1 MDALGRRIRHFRESR
16 GLSQE
21 ALAKL
26 LGVSRPTLS
35 LIETGE
41 RKVSA
46 DEIKRLADIFNI
58 SVDAFFDESK
68 EPRVV
73 IAEAAGQYK
82 KAQDEIRIDVPRKNL
97 DKFREVLLYVLN
109 KIGAKPNVG
118 ETVLYKLL
126 YFIDF
131 DYYEQYQEQLIGATY
146 KKNKFGP
153 TPLEFRKVAEKMIE
167 AGELQKLPDKFF
179 NYPQTKYLPL
189 RVPDLSRLSG
199 SEIGVIDR
207 VLDRLSD
214 MTAAQ
219 ISEYSHNDVP
229 WLSTDEGGVIPY
241 ETVFYRTPAYATRTY
256 DAKDRARILAN
267 YAKGK

>member
-1 MDALGRRIRHFRESR
+1 MAALGRRIREFRGSR

-26 LGVSRPTLS
+26 LEVSRPTLS

-46 DEIKRLADIFNI
+46 DEIKRLGDIFNV
-58 SVDAFFDESK
+58 SVDSFFDEAK
-68 EPRVV
+68 DPRVS
-73 IAEAAGQYK
+73 IAEAGAEYK
-82 KAQDEIRIDVPRKNL
+82 RTQSEIRIDVPRKNL
-97 DKFREVLLYVLN
+97 EKFREVFLYVLN
-109 KIGAKPNVG
+109 KVGAKPNVG

-131 DYYEQYQEQLIGATY
+131 DYYEQYEEQLIGATY
-146 KKNKFGP
+146 RKNKFGP
-153 TPLEFRKVAEKMIE
+153 TPLEFRKVADKMIE
-167 AGELQKLPDKFF
+167 AGELQKLPNKYFE
-179 NYPQTKYLPL
+179 YPQTKYLPL
-189 RVPDLSRLSG
+189 RAPDLSRLSG
-199 SEIGVIDR
+199 CELGVIDR

-214 MTAAQ
+214 MTAAR

-241 ETVFYRTPAYATRTY
+241 ETVFYRTPAYSTRTN
-256 DAKDRARILAN
+256 DAVVP
-267 YAKGK
+267 

>member
-1 MDALGRRIRHFRESR
+1 MAALGRRIREIRESR

-46 DEIKRLADIFNI
+46 DEIKRLSDIFDI
-58 SVDAFFDESK
+58 AVDAFFDEAK

-73 IAEAAGQYK
+73 IGEAGAEYK
-82 KAQDEIRIDVPRKNL
+82 KAREEIRIDVPRKNIE
-97 DKFREVLLYVLN
+97 KFREVLLYVLG
-109 KIGAKPNVG
+109 KVGAKPNVG

-131 DYYEQYQEQLIGATY
+131 DYYEQYEEQMIGATY

-153 TPLEFRKVAEKMIE
+153 TPIEFRKVAEKMIE
-167 AGELQKLPDKFF
+167 ARELQKLPNKYFE
-179 NYPQTKYLPL
+179 YPQTKYLPL
-189 RVPDLSRLSG
+189 RAPDLSRLSG
-199 SEIGVIDR
+199 REIGVIDR

-229 WLSTDEGGVIPY
+229 WLSTDEGGVIAY
-241 ETVFYRTPAYATRTY
+241 EAVFYRTPAYATRTY
-256 DAKDRARILAN
+256 DA
-267 YAKGK
+267 GVS

>member
-1 MDALGRRIRHFRESR
+1 MAILGSRIRQIRESR
-16 GLSQE
+16 SLNQE

-46 DEIKRLADIFNI
+46 EEIKRLADIFNV
-58 SVDAFFDESK
+58 SVDAFFNESK
-68 EPRVV
+68 DSGVFIREAG
-73 IAEAAGQYK
+73 AEYK
-82 KAQDEIRIDVPRKNL
+82 KPESEIRIDIPRKNL
-97 DKFREVLLYVLN
+97 AKFQESLLYVLN
-109 KIGAKPNVG
+109 KIGAKPNIG

-131 DYYEQYQEQLIGATY
+131 DYYEQYEEQFIGATY

-153 TPLEFRKVAEKMIE
+153 TPLEFRKVVEMMIE
-167 AGELQKLPDKFF
+167 AGEVQKLPNKYF

-189 RVPDLSRLSG
+189 RRPDLSQLG
-199 SEIGVIDR
+199 AAELIVIDR

-229 WLSTDEGGVIPY
+229 WLSTADGAVIPY
-241 ETVFYRTPAYATRTY
+241 EAVFYRTAPYATRNY
-256 DAKDRARILAN
+256 DA
-267 YAKGK
+267 GVP

>member
-1 MDALGRRIRHFRESR
+1 MAGLGSRIRQYRDSR

-46 DEIKRLADIFNI
+46 GEIKKLGDIFNV
-58 SVDAFFDESK
+58 SVEAFFDEK
-68 EPRVV
+68 ADPRFV
-73 IAEAAGQYK
+73 IAEAGAEYK
-82 KAQDEIRIDVPRKNL
+82 KAQSEVRIDVPRKNL
-97 DKFREVLLYVLN
+97 EKFREVLLYVLN
-109 KIGAKPNVG
+109 KVGAKPNVG

-131 DYYEQYQEQLIGATY
+131 DYYEQYEEQLVGATY
-146 KKNKFGP
+146 KRNKFGP
-153 TPLEFRKVAEKMIE
+153 TPLEFRAVVGRMIE
-167 AGELQKLPDKFF
+167 ARELQKLANKYFE
-179 NYPQTKYLPL
+179 YPQTKYLPL
-189 RVPDLSRLSG
+189 RAPDLSRLSG
-199 SEIGVIDR
+199 REIGVIDR

-214 MTAAQ
+214 MSAVK

-229 WLSTDEGGVIPY
+229 WLSTDEGGIIAY
-241 ETVFYRTPAYATRTY
+241 ETVFYRTPAYATRAY
-256 DAKDRARILAN
+256 DA
-267 YAKGK
+267 GVP

>member
-1 MDALGRRIRHFRESR
+1 MTMVTLGRRIRQFRESR

-21 ALAKL
+21 TLAKL
-26 LGVSRPTLS
+26 VGVSRPTLS

-46 DEIKRLADIFNI
+46 DEIRRLGDIFNI
-58 SVDAFFDESK
+58 SVDAFFDETK

-73 IAEAAGQYK
+73 IAEAGAEYK
-82 KAQDEIRIDVPRKNL
+82 KARDEIRIDVPRKNL
-97 DKFREVLLYVLN
+97 EKFREVLLYVLG
-109 KIGAKPNVG
+109 KVGAKPNVG

-131 DYYEQYQEQLIGATY
+131 DYYEQYEEQMIGATY

-153 TPLEFRKVAEKMIE
+153 TPVEFRKIAEKMIE
-167 AGELQKLPDKFF
+167 ARELQKLPDRYFE
-179 NYPQTKYLPL
+179 YPQTKYLPL
-189 RVPDLSRLSG
+189 RASDVSRLNG
-199 SEIGVIDR
+199 REIGVIDR

-219 ISEYSHNDVP
+219 ISEYSHDDVP
-229 WLSTDEGGVIPY
+229 WLSTEEGGIIPY
-241 ETVFYRTPAYATRTY
+241 ETVFYRTPAYSARTY
-256 DAKDRARILAN
+256 DA
-267 YAKGK
+267 GVS

>member
-1 MDALGRRIRHFRESR
+1 MVVLGSRIRQYRESR

-46 DEIKRLADIFNI
+46 DEIKKLGDIFNV
-58 SVDAFFDESK
+58 SVDAFFDERK
-68 EPRVV
+68 EPHFTV
-73 IAEAAGQYK
+73 AEAGAEYK
-82 KAQDEIRIDVPRKNL
+82 KAQAEIRIDIPRKNL
-97 DKFREVLLYVLN
+97 VKFKEVLLYVLN
-109 KIGAKPNVG
+109 KVGAKPNVG

-131 DYYEQYQEQLIGATY
+131 DYYEQYEEQLIGATY

-167 AGELQKLPDKFF
+167 AKELQKLPNKYFE
-179 NYPQTKYLPL
+179 YPQTKYLPL
-189 RVPDLSRLSG
+189 RRPDLSRLSG
-199 SEIGVIDR
+199 REVDLIDR
-207 VLDRLSD
+207 VLEKLSD

-229 WLSTDEGGVIPY
+229 WLSTDEGGIIPY
-241 ETVFYRTPAYATRTY
+241 ETVFYRTPAYTTRSY
-256 DAKDRARILAN
+256 ND
-267 YAKGK
+267 GVS

>member
-1 MDALGRRIRHFRESR
+1 MLSIGQRIRHFREGY

-21 ALAKL
+21 ALAAL

-41 RKVSA
+41 RKVTA
-46 DEIKRLADIFNI
+46 DEIKKLADIFNV
-58 SVDAFFDESK
+58 SVDAFFDEK
-68 EPRVV
+68 KDPQIT
-73 IAEAAGQYK
+73 IAEARQEYK
-82 KAQDEIRIDVPRKNL
+82 KAQDEIRIDIPRKNHA
-97 DKFREVLLYVLN
+97 KFKEVLLYILN
-109 KIGAKPNVG
+109 KVGAKPNVG
-118 ETVLYKLL
+118 ETVIYKLL

-131 DYYEQYQEQLIGATY
+131 DYYEQYEEQLIGATY

-153 TPLEFRKVAEKMIE
+153 TPLEFRRVAEKMIE
-167 AGELQKLPDKFF
+167 TGDLKKLPNKFF

-189 RVPDLSRLSG
+189 RRPDLSKLSG
-199 SEIGVIDR
+199 KEVEVIDR

-229 WLSTDEGGVIPY
+229 WLSTAEGAVIPY
-241 ETVFYRTPAYATRTY
+241 ETVFYRTPAYATRAY
-256 DAKDRARILAN
+256 DA
-267 YAKGK
+267 GVS